1 MDKRYK
7 IVNYAT
13 RHHRVEIDGKRPIL
27 WPFAIYSVN
36 IPSVKEKDIN
46 IFELN
51 EAQAIELLKSG
62 KQGVGPKVVKDLTG
76 GIEVRDGRYGMYIKD
91 GKINAKMPKNITPDE
106 LTLEEEK
113 KIIKT
118 KKNAPKRK
126 FRKR

>member
-46 IFELN
+46 IFEETVIKLISLN
-51 EAQAIELLKSG
+51 INDTESLSEEICLDISVVEFIVKKLKYQHSFTALFFVIR
-62 KQGVGPKVVKDLTG
+62 K
-76 GIEVRDGRYGMYIKD
+76 
-91 GKINAKMPKNITPDE
+91 
-106 LTLEEEK
+106 K
-113 KIIKT
+113 KIT
-118 KKNAPKRK
+118 SLLVKNAYV
-126 FRKR
+126 